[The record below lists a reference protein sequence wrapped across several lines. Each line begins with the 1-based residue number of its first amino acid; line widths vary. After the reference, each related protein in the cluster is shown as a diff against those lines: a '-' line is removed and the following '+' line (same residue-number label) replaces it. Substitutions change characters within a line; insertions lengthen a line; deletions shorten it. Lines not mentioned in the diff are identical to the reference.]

1 MPLFSENADVSVR
14 PALRGDEHAIA
25 RIQVEAWQLSHAEVL
40 GQGALDLLDTSAIE
54 AQWASA
60 VSSPPGAGFRVLVAC
75 DGPTVVGVVS
85 VAPVPTPEDR
95 PFDAPGGAILALE
108 VEPAH
113 QRVGHGS
120 RLLAAAVDT
129 LREDGADQVH
139 TWVLDGDDA
148 RAQFLSSA
156 GLGPDDVVR
165 ELVSGRLPD
174 GSTRTVA
181 EHRWSASI

>member
-1 MPLFSENADVSVR
+1 MPLFTDNADVSVR
-14 PALRGDEHAIA
+14 PAVPGDEEAIA
-25 RIQVEAWQLSHAEVL
+25 RIQIAAWRASHAEVL
-40 GQGALDLLDTSAIE
+40 GEGALDLLDQAAVQ
-54 AQWASA
+54 AQWAAA
-60 VSSPPGAGFRVLVAC
+60 VVTPPGAGFRVLVAC

-85 VAPVPTPEDR
+85 VAPVPAPEDR

-108 VEPAH
+108 VEPAQ

-165 ELVSGRLPD
+165 ELISGRMPD
-174 GSTRTVA
+174 GSTRTVT

>member
-1 MPLFSENADVSVR
+1 MPLFTDNADVSVR
-14 PALRGDEHAIA
+14 PAVRGDEHAIA
-25 RIQVEAWQLSHAEVL
+25 RVQVEAWRVSHAEVL
-40 GQGALDLLDTSAIE
+40 GQGALDLLDERAIE
-54 AQWASA
+54 DQWAAA
-60 VSSPPGAGFRVLVAC
+60 VVAPPSGYRVLVAC

-85 VAPVPTPEDR
+85 VAPVPAPEGR

-108 VEPAH
+108 VEPAR

-139 TWVLDGDDA
+139 TWVLDGDEA
-148 RAQFLSSA
+148 RARFLASA
-156 GLGPDDVVR
+156 GLGPDDVAR
-165 ELVSGRLPD
+165 ELISGLMPD
-174 GSTRTVA
+174 GSTRTVT